1 MPRRA
6 AATEPSTTAGYR
18 SSAASR
24 KRPVRTVPPSVSRSE
39 RSTAWT
45 DRPFVSLLLMRSV
58 RRTDVWSGRGR
69 ARRLDRADPPDHPER
84 LVGEGGV
91 VAHERLARARR

>member
-6 AATEPSTTAGYR
+6 AATEPSTTVGYF

-39 RSTAWT
+39 RSTACT
-45 DRPFVSLLLMRSV
+45 DRPPVSLLLMRSV
-58 RRTDVWSGRGR
+58 RRTDVSRVVAALAAWTGRIAGSSR
-69 ARRLDRADPPDHPER
+69 ARRR
-84 LVGEGGV
+84 GG
-91 VAHERLARARR
+91 RCRRP